1 MKLLILFFAI
11 VLSSPGA
18 VISVSPSSQSVTLG
32 NQVTLDVAIT
42 GAQDVYAFQF
52 DIAFD
57 PAILEALSV
66 SQGTLLA
73 GSGGFVPGTIDNGAG
88 TVGFTI
94 DSLIGPIPG
103 INADG
108 TLGQLLLSTLAAGVS
123 PITLSNVILLDSNL
137 ADIPFTLEDGTVTV
151 TSSTAAVPEPASW
164 TLLAAGAAAVYLTSR
179 RRSA

>member
-57 PAILEALSV
+57 PAILEALSA

-108 TLGQLLLSTLAAGVS
+108 TLGQLLLSTLAAASLGSLGS
-123 PITLSNVILLDSNL
+123 PSCAVTRDSL
-137 ADIPFTLEDGTVTV
+137 AFLARSVRCCTIFG
-151 TSSTAAVPEPASW
+151 SMSTAITRPLSPV
-164 TLLAAGAAAVYLTSR
+164 AAAR
-179 RRSA
+179 CGIR